1 MFDLIILGGGPAGY
15 RAAERAAQ
23 AGLRVCLFEKRAMGG
38 VCLNEGCIPS
48 KALLYSAKLFDS
60 VGGGAKPYGVTFE
73 NAFLDFRAAVRH
85 KDKVVKTLVGGI
97 ETALKALNVTI
108 IREHA
113 EIEGK
118 DGNGFRVGGET
129 GKNLLIATGSEP
141 VIPPIKGADCCMTIR
156 EILALTKVPK
166 TLAIIGGGVVGLE
179 MAGIFH
185 AAGSSITVY
194 EMLDKIAGPMDR
206 EISGMLQKAYE
217 KKGIAFKL
225 GAAVKDISELGADAV
240 LLCAGRRAVTKGI
253 GLDAIGVYI
262 EKGAIVTDDQMKT
275 NVPGVYAAGDCNGK
289 SMLAH
294 TAYREA
300 EVVIHTILG
309 KKDIM
314 RYDAI
319 PSVIYTNPEA
329 AGCGETL
336 ESAQEKGIAAAEKK
350 LSMRFSG
357 RFVAENESGSGLCKL
372 VISGDRVIGIHMLG
386 NPASE
391 IIAAAS
397 MAIERHMTLSQLQKV
412 IFPHPTVGEIIR
424 EVAFS

>member
-38 VCLNEGCIPS
+38 VCLHEGCIPS
-48 KALLYSAKLFDS
+48 KALLYSAKLFES
-60 VGGGAKPYGVTFE
+60 VGGSAKPYGVSYE
-73 NAFLDFRAAVRH
+73 KASLDYRAAVRH
-85 KDKVVKTLVGGI
+85 KDKVVKSLADGI
-97 ETALKALNVTI
+97 ETALKALHVTI
-108 IREHA
+108 IRDHA
-113 EIEGK
+113 QIEGK
-118 DGNGFRVGGET
+118 DGNGFRVGGQR

-141 VIPPIKGADCCMTIR
+141 VIPPMQGADRCMTTR
-156 EILALTKVPK
+156 EIFALTEAPK
-166 TLAIIGGGVVGLE
+166 TLAIIGGGAVGLE

-206 EISGMLQKAYE
+206 EIAGMLQRAYE

-225 GAAVKDISELGADAV
+225 GAAVGDISELGADAV

-253 GLDAIGVYI
+253 GLETIGVYVD
-262 EKGAIVTDDQMKT
+262 KGAIVTDDQMKT
-275 NVPGVYAAGDCNGK
+275 NVPGVFAAGDCNGK

-300 EVVIHTILG
+300 EVAVHTILG

-336 ESAQEKGIAAAEKK
+336 ESAREKGISAAEKK
-350 LSMRFSG
+350 LSLRFSG
-357 RFVAENESGSGLCKL
+357 RFAAENESGSGLCKL
-372 VISGDRVIGIHMLG
+372 VYAGDRVIGIHMLG

-397 MAIERHMTLSQLQKV
+397 MAIDRRMTLAQLQKV

-424 EVAFS
+424 EAAFL